1 MNYLLTYVFEQFI
14 EREYEKW
21 LKKSVYDDDDDV
33 LPMYNFLAVTFNIFF
48 LSKTEYYFHFCKYGI
63 NE

>member
-48 LSKTEYYFHFCKYGI
+48 FIENRVLFSFLQI
-63 NE
+63 